1 MIFKQDKISL
11 SFRVVHG
18 ILASFFFTVVFLL
31 GCQRIQEVV
40 APTDSE
46 AFDSTIPVKIGFL
59 YSPPD
64 PGTTRNGAELAV
76 ALANEAGG
84 INGLPIELLIR
95 DDKKD
100 RALSVQ
106 YAKEL
111 INTGVSAIVGP
122 DYSILA
128 MPIGDVVQ
136 EHGIPMVT
144 TYPTNPKVPENR
156 RFSFMGAFTDPYQ
169 AGVMAGFAIQ
179 ELGATTAGVL
189 TEAGETYSQR
199 LTEVFVEEF
208 TALGGTIEVHQF
220 YETGTTDFTEQLI
233 ALAAVEPALDV
244 VFLPGLGPEFLLAVK
259 QAKATDINIPATF
272 LGGDGWDR
280 PDLVDIAGPAAEGS
294 FFANHFSA
302 GGTPE
307 QLGKEA
313 TQFITAYTSR
323 FGIAPD
329 GPASLG
335 YDAANIII
343 EAMKRA
349 PNLTPAAIRDQIQ
362 ATQNYR
368 GATIL
373 SHFDENRH
381 AIKSAVV
388 NTVKDGKIQLH
399 QTIAP

>member
-1 MIFKQDKISL
+1 MIRKRNRMAL
-11 SFRVVHG
+11 RCRVVSG
-18 ILASFFFTVVFLL
+18 ILASFFLMVVFFS
-31 GCQRIQEVV
+31 GCQRIQQIV
-40 APTDSE
+40 APTDLESS
-46 AFDSTIPVKIGFL
+46 DSRVTIKIGFL

-95 DDKKD
+95 DDKRD
-100 RALSVQ
+100 PALSIQ
-106 YAKEL
+106 YTKEL
-111 INTGVSAIVGP
+111 IDAGVSAIVGP
-122 DYSILA
+122 DYSVLA
-128 MPIGDVVQ
+128 MDVGKVVQ
-136 EHGIPMVT
+136 KHGIPMVT
-144 TYPTNPKVPENR
+144 TYPTNPKVPESGN
-156 RFSFMGAFTDPYQ
+156 FSFMGAFTDPYQ
-169 AGVMAGFAIQ
+169 ADVMADFAVR
-179 ELGATTAGVL
+179 ELGAETAAVL
-189 TEAGETYSQR
+189 TEMGSTYSEG
-199 LTEVFVEEF
+199 LTDVFIEEF
-208 TALGGTIEVHQF
+208 TAQGGTIEVDLF
-220 YETGTTDFTEQLI
+220 YEAGTTDFTEQLI
-233 ALAAVEPALDV
+233 AIAAVEPAIDV

-259 QAKATDINIPATF
+259 QARATDINIPATF

-280 PDLVDIAGPAAEGS
+280 PDLVEIAGIAAEDN

-313 TQFITAYTSR
+313 SQFIADYTSR

-362 ATQNYR
+362 ATQNYT
-368 GATIL
+368 GATVL

-381 AIKSAVV
+381 AIKSAVI
-388 NTVKDGKIQLH
+388 NTVKDGRIQLH
-399 QTIAP
+399 KAITP